1 MLWGAVR
8 EEANRKAKGA
18 RRVNDIAN
26 KKTKRIL
33 EDLLSDSEIRI
44 YNLSEELMKMETQY
58 TMTKEGLQR
67 TEKLVGD
74 IESVLRGMGDD

>member
-18 RRVNDIAN
+18 RRMNDIAN

-58 TMTKEGLQR
+58 TMMKEELQR

>member
-33 EDLLSDSEIRI
+33 EDLLSDSEIRV

-58 TMTKEGLQR
+58 TVTKEELQR

-74 IESVLRGMGDD
+74 IESVLRGMGDL

>member
-1 MLWGAVR
+1 M
-8 EEANRKAKGA
+8 N
-18 RRVNDIAN
+18 NIAN

-33 EDLLSDSEIRI
+33 EDLLSDSEIRV

-58 TMTKEGLQR
+58 TVTKEELQR

-74 IESVLRGMGDD
+74 IESVLRGMGDL

>member
-1 MLWGAVR
+1 M
-8 EEANRKAKGA
+8 
-18 RRVNDIAN
+18 NDIAN

-33 EDLLSDSEIRI
+33 EDLLSDSEIRV
-44 YNLSEELMKMETQY
+44 YNLSEELMKMETEY
-58 TMTKEGLQR
+58 TMTKGELQS

>member
-1 MLWGAVR
+1 
-8 EEANRKAKGA
+8 
-18 RRVNDIAN
+18 VNNIAN

-33 EDLLSDSEIRI
+33 EDLLSDSEIRV

-58 TMTKEGLQR
+58 TVTKEELQR

-74 IESVLRGMGDD
+74 IESVLRGMGDL

>member
-1 MLWGAVR
+1 M
-8 EEANRKAKGA
+8 
-18 RRVNDIAN
+18 NDIAN

-33 EDLLSDSEIRI
+33 EDLLSDSETRV
-44 YNLSEELMKMETQY
+44 YNLSEELMKMGTEY
-58 TMTKEGLQR
+58 TLMKGELQS

>member
-1 MLWGAVR
+1 M
-8 EEANRKAKGA
+8 N
-18 RRVNDIAN
+18 NIAN

-33 EDLLSDSEIRI
+33 EDLLSDSEIRV

-58 TMTKEGLQR
+58 TMTKEELQR

>member
-1 MLWGAVR
+1 M
-8 EEANRKAKGA
+8 
-18 RRVNDIAN
+18 NDIAN

-33 EDLLSDSEIRI
+33 EDLLSDSEIRV

-58 TMTKEGLQR
+58 TMTKEELQR

>member
-1 MLWGAVR
+1 M
-8 EEANRKAKGA
+8 
-18 RRVNDIAN
+18 NDIAN

-33 EDLLSDSEIRI
+33 EDLLSDSEIRV

-58 TMTKEGLQR
+58 TVTKEELQR

>member
-1 MLWGAVR
+1 M
-8 EEANRKAKGA
+8 
-18 RRVNDIAN
+18 NDIAN

-33 EDLLSDSEIRI
+33 EDLLSDSEIRV
-44 YNLSEELMKMETQY
+44 YNLSEELMKMGTEY
-58 TMTKEGLQR
+58 TLMKGGLQS

>member
-1 MLWGAVR
+1 M
-8 EEANRKAKGA
+8 
-18 RRVNDIAN
+18 NDIAN

-33 EDLLSDSEIRI
+33 EDLLSDSEIRV

>member
-1 MLWGAVR
+1 M
-8 EEANRKAKGA
+8 
-18 RRVNDIAN
+18 NDIAN

-58 TMTKEGLQR
+58 TMMKEELQR

>member
-1 MLWGAVR
+1 M
-8 EEANRKAKGA
+8 
-18 RRVNDIAN
+18 NDIVN

-33 EDLLSDSEIRI
+33 EDLLSDSQIRV
-44 YNLSEELMKMETQY
+44 YHLSEELMKMETQY
-58 TMTKEGLQR
+58 TMMKGELQS